1 MIPVGVEML
10 LTTGDALVAARHV
23 QRRLAAGDHE
33 LMTAAELRR
42 VAGVANRV
50 ASWAT
55 QIADVCNAYAHTKEP
70 TR

>member
-33 LMTAAELRR
+33 LMTRTELRR
-42 VAGVANRV
+42 VAGVSRQV

-55 QIADVCNAYAHTKEP
+55 QVADVCDAYAHKKE
-70 TR
+70 TNR